1 MRTLRWAVPALL
13 VAAACST
20 TQGVTPPSTTAV
32 ALTTTSTTTTT
43 QAPTT
48 TTTTMLPPTTTTT
61 TTLPTTTTEPPARE
75 FTIAA
80 TGDTLIHESLADA
93 ARVHAG
99 GAGFDFYPLLA
110 AVEPYIAPADLAIC
124 HFEGTMSPDDTN
136 LEYQSGQTHPAI
148 FNVPHETAKAL
159 AEVGF
164 DACSTASNHSLDR
177 GSQGIYDTL
186 DVMDRYGIGH
196 AGTARSP
203 EEREPRLYDAGGVPV
218 GHLSYTAFTN
228 FGFEAVDRSWELD
241 IADTEAILAD
251 AAAIRE
257 RGAEFVILSIH
268 WGVEY
273 QVQPTAGQVEM
284 AEELLASPDLDLILG
299 HHTHVVSP
307 IDWVGDEVVI
317 YGIGNF
323 ISNIRGLSD
332 GTKIG
337 GEDGMIVHL
346 RVQEDETG
354 RFTVREV
361 LFTPLWV
368 HPETKQ
374 VLVVADEL
382 QDPGEYEA
390 ALQASWERSL
400 ERALLF
406 DPGGAEVSEGVGGG

>member
-1 MRTLRWAVPALL
+1 
-13 VAAACST
+13 
-20 TQGVTPPSTTAV
+20 
-32 ALTTTSTTTTT
+32 
-43 QAPTT
+43 
-48 TTTTMLPPTTTTT
+48 
-61 TTLPTTTTEPPARE
+61 
-75 FTIAA
+75 
-80 TGDTLIHESLADA
+80 
-93 ARVHAG
+93 
-99 GAGFDFYPLLA
+99 
-110 AVEPYIAPADLAIC
+110 
-124 HFEGTMSPDDTN
+124 
-136 LEYQSGQTHPAI
+136 
-148 FNVPHETAKAL
+148 
-159 AEVGF
+159 
-164 DACSTASNHSLDR
+164 
-177 GSQGIYDTL
+177 
-186 DVMDRYGIGH
+186 
-196 AGTARSP
+196 
-203 EEREPRLYDAGGVPV
+203 
-218 GHLSYTAFTN
+218 
-228 FGFEAVDRSWELD
+228 
-241 IADTEAILAD
+241 
-251 AAAIRE
+251 
-257 RGAEFVILSIH
+257 
-268 WGVEY
+268 
-273 QVQPTAGQVEM
+273 M

-390 ALQASWERSL
+390 ALQASWDRTL

-406 DPGGAEVSEGVGGG
+406 EPENVAVTGSG